1 MKISLN
7 KIRELNDEIGLGEYG
22 FKSAL
27 RYQIAL
33 NYADDLCVESK
44 KVCEIGPG
52 GVIVYIAKYSDADV
66 SAVVSPRENNWVDIF
81 QKYNINSFE
90 WDLNEFLDN
99 KELHN
104 SFDCII
110 FLETL
115 EHLNRWPE
123 QVLDD
128 IRLLLKPEG
137 FLILSTPNLV
147 RVSNRIRMALGK
159 PPNNPFKYSLAGE
172 HHVREYTLSE
182 LKNFMPAEKWEIEES
197 SYALP
202 HSFGTSKYFKPILFL
217 FRKLIATVI
226 FIKATKKQ

>member
-1 MKISLN
+1 MNISLS
-7 KIRELNDEIGLGEYG
+7 KIRKLNDEIGLGKYG
-22 FKSAL
+22 FLSAL

-33 NYADDLCVESK
+33 NYVEDLCVESK

-52 GVIVYIAKYSDADV
+52 GVVIYIAKYSDADV
-66 SAVVSPRENNWVDIF
+66 SAVVSPREDHWDDIF
-81 QKYNINSFE
+81 KKYNISSFE

-99 KELHN
+99 RELYN

-128 IRLLLKPEG
+128 IRKLLKPG
-137 FLILSTPNLV
+137 GLLLLSTPNLV
-147 RVSNRIRMALGK
+147 RISNRIRMFLGK
-159 PPNNPFKYSLAGE
+159 PPNNPFKYSVAGE

-182 LKNFMPAEKWEIEES
+182 LKDFMPAEKWKIVES

-202 HSFGTSKYFKPILFL
+202 HSFGTSKFFKPFLYL

-226 FIKATKKQ
+226 FIKATKK